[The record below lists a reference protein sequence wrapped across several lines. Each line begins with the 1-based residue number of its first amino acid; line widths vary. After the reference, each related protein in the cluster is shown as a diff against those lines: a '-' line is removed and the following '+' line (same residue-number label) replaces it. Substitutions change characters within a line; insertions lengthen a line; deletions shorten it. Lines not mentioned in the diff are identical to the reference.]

1 MALDSNKDLKLY
13 YSIKEV
19 AKMFEVNESTLRYWE
34 TVFPK
39 IHPKTTAKGVRQY
52 TKQDIEEIRL
62 VHNMVK
68 VRGYKLEAARKAINA
83 NHEQVD
89 KTTQIM
95 DTLISC
101 REQLKDLK
109 KQLDTL
115 V

>member
-1 MALDSNKDLKLY
+1 MASESGKDLKLY

-19 AKMFEVNESTLRYWE
+19 AKMFDVNESTLRYWE
-34 TVFPK
+34 TIFTK
-39 IHPKTTAKGVRQY
+39 IHPRTTAKGVRQY

-83 NHEQVD
+83 NHDQVD

-101 REQLKDLK
+101 RDQLKDLK
-109 KQLDTL
+109 KQLDLL